1 MTPKQED
8 LDPDNLVLRAADAFN
23 ARQWRLPK
31 NSSPDHELEGSS
43 PIINT
48 PSPSICER
56 CESDGCM
63 TEREVRVYWP
73 GQTRDMCIR
82 HALSALNIARHMGFA
97 LDMRVLQPGAPL

>member
-8 LDPDNLVLRAADAFN
+8 LDPDDPDNLVLRAADAFN

-31 NSSPDHELEGSS
+31 NSSPDHELEGSAG
-43 PIINT
+43 
-48 PSPSICER
+48 ER
-56 CESDGCM
+56 CESDGCT

-82 HALSALNIARHMGFA
+82 HALSALNIARHLGFA
-97 LDMRVLQPGAPL
+97 LDMRMLPPRAP